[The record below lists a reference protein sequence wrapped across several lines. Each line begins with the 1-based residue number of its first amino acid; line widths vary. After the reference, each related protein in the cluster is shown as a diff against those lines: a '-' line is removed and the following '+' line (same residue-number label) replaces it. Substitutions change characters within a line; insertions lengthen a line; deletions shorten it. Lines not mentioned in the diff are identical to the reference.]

1 VRIACDARKHTR
13 AIDTGRTPRIAAGR
27 LFSTQNVSPGA
38 SKWKKAVASR
48 KRHDMM
54 RSVRRRPAGTRV
66 LAASQHRTLDHRE
79 KSAPRSGAGRKQ
91 GMSKLASMLL
101 AAAAGAAMLISA
113 TAQAA
118 GPKVVAGPGVDA
130 QCFIPAAKD
139 TKFFQWPAKKGPYRV
154 ALANGFVGNTW
165 RIQMIKTAKAYV
177 DLPDVKKD
185 IKEFKVVST
194 GTDAAA
200 QLGAIED
207 FINQGFDAI
216 VTIAVSTTGFD
227 RVIRLAN
234 QKGVVLVPFDNLIDT
249 DQVMEVGEDQFKMG
263 TLSGEWIKK
272 YVGDHGKLLE
282 VRGVPGNSVDRDR
295 HLGFRS
301 IVEAPGNKFE
311 VVEVVGNWAT
321 GDSQKVTADALAVH
335 GHFDGIFTQG
345 GSDGTVQALMD
356 AKHPFVPM
364 SGEGENNYRKQIAEH
379 AKDGLKGMSYGQSPA
394 LVAIAIKA
402 AISALEGNVM
412 PQKVFIP
419 IPYADFETLKAGSN
433 YFPDLDVQFFATNE
447 FPPCGINFTAPQIM
461 AKTEA
466 NQ

>member
-1 VRIACDARKHTR
+1 MRKIASAMLT
-13 AIDTGRTPRIAAGR
+13 AA
-27 LFSTQNVSPGA
+27 V
-38 SKWKKAVASR
+38 
-48 KRHDMM
+48 
-54 RSVRRRPAGTRV
+54 
-66 LAASQHRTLDHRE
+66 
-79 KSAPRSGAGRKQ
+79 
-91 GMSKLASMLL
+91 
-101 AAAAGAAMLISA
+101 GAALLVSA
-113 TAQAA
+113 GAQAA
-118 GPKVVAGPGVDA
+118 GPKIVSGPGA
-130 QCFIPAAKD
+130 LPECFIPAAKD
-139 TKFFQWPAKKGPYRV
+139 TKFFQWPAKKGPYKI

-165 RIQMIKTAKAYV
+165 RIQMIKTAKAYAELPEV
-177 DLPDVKKD
+177 KADL
-185 IKEFKVVST
+185 KEFKVVST

-234 QKGVVLVPFDNLIDT
+234 QKGVVVVPFDNLIDT

-263 TLSGEWIKK
+263 TMSGEWIKK

-301 IVEAPGNKFE
+301 IIDAPGNKFE
-311 VVEVVGNWAT
+311 VTEVVGNWAT

-345 GSDGTVQALMD
+345 GSDGTVQALID
-356 AKHPFVPM
+356 AKAPFVPM

-379 AKDGLKGMSYGQSPA
+379 WKEGLKGMSYGQSPA
-394 LVAIAIKA
+394 LVAIAMKA
-402 AISALEGNVM
+402 AISALKGNVM

-419 IPYADFETLKAGSN
+419 IPYADFMTLKPGVN
-433 YFPDLDVQFFATNE
+433 YFPDLDAQFFAPNQ
-447 FPPCGINFTAPQIM
+447 FPPCGVNFTAPQIM
-461 AKTEA
+461 AQSQADVK
-466 NQ
+466 

>member
-1 VRIACDARKHTR
+1 
-13 AIDTGRTPRIAAGR
+13 
-27 LFSTQNVSPGA
+27 
-38 SKWKKAVASR
+38 
-48 KRHDMM
+48 
-54 RSVRRRPAGTRV
+54 
-66 LAASQHRTLDHRE
+66 
-79 KSAPRSGAGRKQ
+79 
-91 GMSKLASMLL
+91 MSKIANAML
-101 AAAAGAAMLISA
+101 AAAVGAAMLASA
-113 TAQAA
+113 GAQAA
-118 GPKVVAGPGVDA
+118 GPKISGGPGA
-130 QCFIPAAKD
+130 LPECFLPAAKD
-139 TKFFQWPAKKGPYRV
+139 TKFFQWPAKPGPYRI

-165 RIQMIKTAKAYV
+165 RIQMIKTAKAYAE
-177 DLPDVKKD
+177 LPEVKAD

-227 RVIRLAN
+227 RVIRQAN
-234 QKGVVLVPFDNLIDT
+234 AKGVVLVPFDNLLDT

-263 TLSGEWIKK
+263 TMSGEWIKK

-311 VVEVVGNWAT
+311 VTEVVGMWAT
-321 GDSQKVTADALAVH
+321 GDSQKVTADALAVQ

-345 GSDGTVQALMD
+345 GSDGTVQALID

-364 SGEGENNYRKQIAEH
+364 SGEGENNYRKQIAEYS
-379 AKDGLKGMSYGQSPA
+379 KDGLKGMSYGQSPG
-394 LVAIAIKA
+394 LVAIAMKA
-402 AISALEGNVM
+402 AISALKGNVM

-419 IPYADFETLKAGSN
+419 IPYADFNTLKAGDN
-433 YFPDLDVQFFATNE
+433 YFPDLDVQFFAPNS
-447 FPPCGINFTAPQIM
+447 FPPCGVNFTAPQIM
-461 AKTEA
+461 AQSQADVK
-466 NQ
+466 